1 MEAACR
7 HVILRTAS
15 LDVRLFFGST
25 DRNKAPKILNAPLI
39 DPQNPNEVRDFR
51 MKLEFGDLHTFAYG
65 AAATCACADLP
76 EPPYR
81 VLLDRNA
88 TLLS

>member
-1 MEAACR
+1 
-7 HVILRTAS
+7 
-15 LDVRLFFGST
+15 
-25 DRNKAPKILNAPLI
+25 
-39 DPQNPNEVRDFR
+39 
-51 MKLEFGDLHTFAYG
+51 MKLEFGHLHTFAYG